1 MEYFTP
7 LSATVGGLL
16 IGLSAT
22 LLWVVNGRTA
32 GISNVAGGIYPVRR
46 GDELWRIVFLIGLP
60 IGGWI
65 GYAVGPAIFA
75 EIPRTLPVIDLAPL
89 WLVIAGVLVG
99 VGTRVGRGC
108 TSGHGVCGLSRF
120 SIRSVVAVATFM
132 ATAAITV
139 FIVRHVVG

>member
-1 MEYFTP
+1 MENFTP

-60 IGGWI
+60 IGGWL
-65 GYAVGPAIFA
+65 GYAFGPAIFA

-89 WLVIAGVLVG
+89 WLVIAGLLVG